1 MITVNCF
8 ESLHDETV
16 KGGNREKRSGNNK
29 ERDGEIESM
38 RGEREKRERE
48 QNVAAS
54 NPPRSN
60 NLTHTEIHTRKNTQK
75 QTDTHTHKNLLPC
88 VLLKFSIN

>member
-60 NLTHTEIHTRKNTQK
+60 NLTHRNTYTKKHTK
-75 QTDTHTHKNLLPC
+75 TDRHTHKKNLLPC
-88 VLLKFSIN
+88 VLLKFYIN